1 MPLLSSEPD
10 RLSAHVDAARVSN
23 DAIRGS
29 DGKFLRNILLSW
41 SVTDETTGA
50 QSRGALIW
58 SGAVT
63 AAEINASTS
72 YGVLAPGSIA
82 IGPGGKILTKTGAV
96 GTNTWQL
103 VTSA

>member
-1 MPLLSSEPD
+1 MPLLSSEPEK
-10 RLSAHVDAARVSN
+10 LSAHVDTARVCN

-29 DGKFLRNILLSW
+29 DGKFLRNILFSW
-41 SVTDETTGA
+41 SVTDEATGI
-50 QSRGALIW
+50 QSRGALIYT
-58 SGAVT
+58 GAVT

-82 IGPGGKILTKTGAV
+82 IGAGKILTKTGAV